1 MFYARCKVNIEIDR
15 SFVKTIERSWSR
27 KHADHRGGTSCYA
40 VLVGIMLLTKSYH
53 TCSLHNREINRSY
66 VTVHARLCVSVFL
79 ILIKY
84 PYIHHKNLND
94 THVHTYTYMFFRDGV
109 YLILLVFLCVTS
121 RVSIFFF
128 YFLFFSRRI
137 SLVYLRVYEENAIP
151 HIGIALLWHSIQ
163 LFIYLFI
170 QS

>member
-1 MFYARCKVNIEIDR
+1 
-15 SFVKTIERSWSR
+15 
-27 KHADHRGGTSCYA
+27 
-40 VLVGIMLLTKSYH
+40 
-53 TCSLHNREINRSY
+53 
-66 VTVHARLCVSVFL
+66 
-79 ILIKY
+79 
-84 PYIHHKNLND
+84 
-94 THVHTYTYMFFRDGV
+94 MFFRDGV

-170 QS
+170 YTELKRRDNE

>member
-1 MFYARCKVNIEIDR
+1 M
-15 SFVKTIERSWSR
+15 ERSWSR

-66 VTVHARLCVSVFL
+66 VHCSRTSLRLCLFYFSYN
-79 ILIKY
+79 ILIYVTKILT
-84 PYIHHKNLND
+84 IHIY
-94 THVHTYTYMFFRDGV
+94 THTHICFFRDGV

-121 RVSIFFF
+121 RVSIFFLF
-128 YFLFFSRRI
+128 SLLFSSYFTF
-137 SLVYLRVYEENAIP
+137 VYLRVYEDNAIP
-151 HIGIALLWHSIQ
+151 YIGIALLWHSIQ

-170 QS
+170 YTELKRRDNE